1 MTRRK
6 SILLVAAV
14 GGLGVALV
22 WGRDSLGA
30 VLLALVAG
38 ALAWEAV
45 CGMMRRPARAMT
57 PRPDP
62 EHTLALIALLVEMG
76 DSLQEVSIRAL
87 TERGGWDRALFERV
101 LARVERQTP
110 DFQAALVHYFS
121 QPAPVPAEHVSAL
134 LAVARLSTAYTY
146 WTRLFPPQ
154 RQQETMFVLSLLQDL
169 SEKVEHAIRLLDTGA
184 QG

>member
-22 WGRDSLGA
+22 WGRGSLGA

-38 ALAWEAV
+38 ALAWEAAR
-45 CGMMRRPARAMT
+45 GMMRRPAHAMA
-57 PRPDP
+57 RPNP
-62 EHTLALIALLVEMG
+62 EHTLALVALLVEMG

-121 QPAPVPAEHVSAL
+121 QPAPVPAGHVSAL
-134 LAVARLSTAYTY
+134 LAVARLSAAYTY

-184 QG
+184 QE